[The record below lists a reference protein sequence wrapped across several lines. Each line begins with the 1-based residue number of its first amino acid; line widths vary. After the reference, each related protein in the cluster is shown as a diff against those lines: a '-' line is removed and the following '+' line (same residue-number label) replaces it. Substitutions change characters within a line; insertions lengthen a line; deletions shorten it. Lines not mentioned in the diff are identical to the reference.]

1 MSIDRAPS
9 RAGARSA
16 PLRIALV
23 GTRGVPARYGGFETA
38 MEEVGRRLVEHGH
51 DVVVYCRT
59 GNSREGHD
67 PDHYLGMELI
77 HLPALRKRTLETLS
91 HTFLSALDALRRRR
105 FDAVVVCNAANAAAL
120 PLLRL
125 RGPVAVH
132 VDGLEWRRA
141 KWGPAGRTFYRV
153 SEALSVRWADA
164 LIADA
169 YGIERYYDDEFGART
184 VGIAYGAPDLGD
196 VGDDRLAEVGAR
208 QHGFHV
214 LVARFEPEN
223 HVDLMIEGYLASNAQ
238 LPLLVVGSTPYPGA
252 YDERVQEL
260 AARSPQV
267 HLLGGVWDQD
277 LLDQLYA
284 NALTYLHG
292 HSVGGTNPSLLRAMG
307 VGTQTIAYDVV
318 FNREVAGPDAA
329 YGRTPAQIAAA
340 IDAAEADETGTLARG
355 AALAARARELYSWD
369 RVAEQYAEMCAR
381 MAGGESQRGRHSGRR
396 NPASPWR
403 GHDTPDV
410 SQPVERSDS
419 RR

>member
-1 MSIDRAPS
+1 MPPAQSQR
-9 RAGARSA
+9 
-16 PLRIALV
+16 LRIALV

-38 MEEVGRRLVEHGH
+38 LEEVGKRLAATGH

-59 GNSREGHD
+59 GNSRSGED
-67 PDHYLGMELI
+67 PDRYLGMQLV
-77 HLPALRKRTLETLS
+77 HLPATRKRTLETLS
-91 HTFLSALDALRRRR
+91 HTFLSALDAMRRRR
-105 FDAVVVCNAANAAAL
+105 FDAIVLCNAANAAAV

-141 KWGPAGRTFYRV
+141 KWGPLGQAFYRV

-169 YGIERYYDDEFGART
+169 YGIERYYEDEFGART
-184 VGIAYGAPDLGD
+184 VGIAYGAPDLGE
-196 VGDDRLAEVGAR
+196 VGDDKLAEVGVKK
-208 QHGFHV
+208 HEFHV

-238 LPLLVVGSTPYPGA
+238 LPLLVVGSTPYPGE
-252 YDERVQEL
+252 YDEKIKAL
-260 AARSPQV
+260 AARSDRV

-307 VGTQTIAYDVV
+307 TGTQTIAYDVV
-318 FNREVAGPDAA
+318 FNREVAGPTAL
-329 YGRTPAQIAAA
+329 YGSTPAQIARDL
-340 IDAAEADETGTLARG
+340 DAAEADVQETVRRGEVLAV
-355 AALAARARELYSWD
+355 RARELYDWD
-369 RVAEQYAEMCAR
+369 HVAAQYAELCRR
-381 MAGGESQRGRHSGRR
+381 MAEGESSRGRYSGRR
-396 NPASPWR
+396 NPASPWH
-403 GHDTPDV
+403 GHETPDISV
-410 SQPVERSDS
+410 PSQPQRPVESHQAG
-419 RR
+419 